1 MNFKMIVYIVG
12 HIIKIESLLLLVPVI
27 TAVIYGE
34 WQGAVYGILAI
45 ALYFIGLAIT
55 LLKPKNN
62 VFYIKEGCV
71 ATALCWICL
80 SLAGSIPLVI
90 TGEIP
95 SFTDAMFEIVSGFTT
110 TGSSI
115 LTDVEA
121 LSHASLIWRSFTHW
135 VGGMGILIF
144 LLAVIPLTGGS
155 NVNLMKAE
163 SPGPQVDKSMPHVK
177 TTAILLYV
185 IYTVMTVLEFVALL
199 LTGLPVFDSV
209 CMSFGT
215 AGTGGFGILNT
226 SVASYPVASQWV
238 IAVFMLLFGV
248 NFNVYVCLIFRRF
261 KNALK
266 NDEIKVYLSMVIC
279 SIVVITINIYESCH
293 GLFDALTKSTFQV
306 ASVVTTTGF
315 SSTDFD
321 TWPTLSKVILLLLML
336 SGACAG
342 STAGG
347 LKVSRICIAYKTM
360 KMEINSILHPREVK
374 AIKMDGHNLDTKT
387 LRGTIIYIVI
397 YAFILINSVLLIS
410 FNGYDIVTTFT
421 SVLATFNNIGPG
433 LSMVGPTANFS
444 FFSDFSK
451 WVLIFDMLAG
461 RLEIFP
467 IIMLFRP
474 SIWRGTV
481 FKHRKTY

>member
-12 HIIKIESLLLLVPVI
+12 HIVKIESLLMLIPVI
-27 TAVIYGE
+27 TSLFYGE
-34 WQGAVYGILAI
+34 WQGAVYGIFAI
-45 ALYFIGLAIT
+45 ALYFIGTTIT
-55 LLKPKNN
+55 LFKPKNN
-62 VFYIKEGCV
+62 IFYIKEGCV
-71 ATALCWICL
+71 ATALCWIVL
-80 SLAGSIPLVI
+80 SIAGAVPLVL
-90 TGEIP
+90 TEEIP

-115 LTDVEA
+115 LSDVEA

-177 TTAILLYV
+177 TTAKLLYI
-185 IYTVMTVLEFVALL
+185 IYSVMTILELIIL
-199 LTGLPVFDSV
+199 IITGMPLFDSI
-209 CMSFGT
+209 CITFGT

-226 SVASYPVASQWV
+226 SVASYPILSQWV
-238 IAVFMLLFGV
+238 IAIFMLLFGV
-248 NFNVYVCLIFRRF
+248 NFNVYVFLIFRRF
-261 KNALK
+261 KNAFA
-266 NDEIKVYLSMVIC
+266 NDEIKVYFSLVIC
-279 SIVVITINIYESCH
+279 SIAVITINIYENCQ

-306 ASVVTTTGF
+306 SSIITTTGY
-315 SSTDFD
+315 SNADFD
-321 TWPTLSKVILLLLML
+321 TWPTLSKVILVLLMI

-347 LKVSRICIAYKTM
+347 LKISRICIAFKAM

-374 AIKMDGHNLDTKT
+374 AIKMDGNNLDNKT
-387 LRGTIIYIVI
+387 LRGTLIYSVI
-397 YAFILINSVLLIS
+397 YAFILISSVLLIS
-410 FNGYDIVTTFT
+410 FNGHDLVTTFT
-421 SVLATFNNIGPG
+421 AVVATFNNIGPG
-433 LSMVGPTANFS
+433 LSMVGPTGNFG
-444 FFSDFSK
+444 FLSDFSK

-474 SIWRGTV
+474 SIWRGTIL
-481 FKHRKTY
+481 KHRKTY